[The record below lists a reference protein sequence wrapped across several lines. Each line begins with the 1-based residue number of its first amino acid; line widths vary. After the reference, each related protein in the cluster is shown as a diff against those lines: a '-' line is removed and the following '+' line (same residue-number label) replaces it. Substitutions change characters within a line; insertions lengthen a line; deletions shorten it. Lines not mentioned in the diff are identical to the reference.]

1 MIAAQTKY
9 DFKESKWFLT
19 GRIGSTSS
27 SRLKSKGYY
36 LEGNYLTWYRPT
48 PQAPK
53 LAPKVLSA
61 WSK

>member
-1 MIAAQTKY
+1 MIIAQTKY

-19 GRIGSTSS
+19 GGVGSTT

-36 LEGNYLTWYRPT
+36 LGSNYFSWYYP
-48 PQAPK
+48 PGLAPK
-53 LAPKVLSA
+53 LAPKVLSV

>member
-1 MIAAQTKY
+1 MIVAQTKY

-19 GRIGSTSS
+19 GTIGSTT

-36 LEGNYLTWYRPT
+36 LGSNYFSWYYP
-48 PQAPK
+48 PIESPK
-53 LAPKVLSA
+53 LAPKVLST